1 MDERGYYI
9 LNKYIITAA
18 ASPEKIE
25 INILYKY
32 IYTVLRVVMRI
43 IHKII
48 SISIGC
54 RSSCLSI
61 ISMCVYTSGSS

>member
-25 INILYKY
+25 INRYSINT
-32 IYTVLRVVMRI
+32 YTVLRVVMRI
-43 IHKII
+43 IYIK
-48 SISIGC
+48 
-54 RSSCLSI
+54 
-61 ISMCVYTSGSS
+61 

>member
-18 ASPEKIE
+18 TSPEKIE

-32 IYTVLRVVMRI
+32 IYRAA
-43 IHKII
+43 
-48 SISIGC
+48 C
-54 RSSCLSI
+54 RDAYYI
-61 ISMCVYTSGSS
+61 